1 MRVTTATGAA
11 AAAAGTAWSL
21 PALAPVIPSVCRAL
35 GLPRTLA
42 ASDASVA
49 ITFDD
54 GPHPEGTPAVL
65 AALDSAGAKATFFL
79 IGEQVV
85 RHPTL
90 AAEIAA
96 AGHGVAVHGHR
107 HRNQLRLPPAA
118 VRADLERGIDAIA
131 AATGAA
137 PSLYRPPYGIFS
149 AGGLAG
155 VRALGVDIL
164 LWSRWGR
171 DWAASATP
179 DSIARRVTHRLD
191 AGDVLLLHDADHY
204 SVPGSW
210 RATAAAL
217 PRVLEEVARRGL
229 RTVAL

>member
-1 MRVTTATGAA
+1 MRASTVTAAA

-21 PALAPVIPSVCRAL
+21 PALAPIIPSVCRAL
-35 GLPRTLA
+35 GVPRTLA
-42 ASDASVA
+42 GSEAVVA
-49 ITFDD
+49 VTFDD

-65 AALDSAGAKATFFL
+65 EALDRAGARASFFL
-79 IGEQVV
+79 VGEQVA

-90 AAEIAA
+90 AGEIAA
-96 AGHGVAVHGHR
+96 AGHAIAVHGHR
-107 HRNQLRLPPAA
+107 HRNQLRLAPSEF
-118 VRADLERGIDAIA
+118 RSDLERGVAVIA
-131 AATGAA
+131 EATGAA

-149 AGGLAG
+149 AGGLAS
-155 VRALGVDIL
+155 VRASGLDTL

-179 DSIARRVTHRLD
+179 ASITERLTRGLQ

-204 SVPGSW
+204 SAPGSW

-217 PRVLEEVARRGL
+217 PRVLDEIARRGL
-229 RTVAL
+229 RTVAY